1 MLFHHAF
8 ELAHW
13 PHQEE
18 RTKHKSNDVEYGIQ
32 PPDEADQS
40 PGIKRSKGS
49 WQPNK
54 PHCLNQLNISL
65 LYFKDHRL

>member
-8 ELAHW
+8 ELVHW

-18 RTKHKSNDVEYGIQ
+18 RTKHKSNVVEYEIQ

-40 PGIKRSKGS
+40 QSIKRSKGR
-49 WQPNK
+49 WQPHK
-54 PHCLNQLNISL
+54 PHSLNPLNIN
-65 LYFKDHRL
+65 FVFIKHHRL